1 MYHKGLFWWSV
12 DDGTKDT
19 TRDRFGCVFLRHF
32 RVLPRTE
39 ANPWYP
45 SRTIKSIPINLPRST
60 RIDGSIRLVVVSL
73 LSIHASSGLQRAL
86 LLSWSSFKLDKLA
99 SKFLWNRRIL
109 EDKLL
114 SVIGRF
120 LWLKAFESI
129 CGFKNR
135 SVVRSKHSWSLYLQG
150 RIEYVVGLR
159 WDILIENRQ
168 RGRMSL
174 LWLLWSAKHP
184 IHASSLGDCLSTIL
198 PV

>member
-1 MYHKGLFWWSV
+1 MVRSDSSWCLY
-12 DDGTKDT
+12 
-19 TRDRFGCVFLRHF
+19 
-32 RVLPRTE
+32 
-39 ANPWYP
+39 YQ
-45 SRTIKSIPINLPRST
+45 ST
-60 RIDGSIRLVVVSL
+60 RQVVCEERFFSL
-73 LSIHASSGLQRAL
+73 GLQ
-86 LLSWSSFKLDKLA
+86 LA
-99 SKFLWNRRIL
+99 SKFLWSRRIL

-135 SVVRSKHSWSLYLQG
+135 PVVRSKHSWSLYLQG

-184 IHASSLGDCLSTIL
+184 IHVSSLGDCLSTIL